1 MRLKGNIDMYKIDTI
16 YARKNCIFEIK
27 SLAGAIYGLYYFD
40 TRWNL
45 IFKGTLRKCRDELKC
60 LMETRYI
67 NEFIK
72 NMYESEEL

>member
-27 SLAGAIYGLYYFD
+27 SLAGTIYGVYYFD

-45 IFKGTLRKCRDELKC
+45 IFKGTLRKCRDKLKC
-60 LMETRYI
+60 LMETKYI

-72 NMYESEEL
+72 QYESEEF

>member
-1 MRLKGNIDMYKIDTI
+1 MYKINTI

-27 SLAGAIYGLYYFD
+27 SLAGAIYGVYYFD

-45 IFKGTLRKCRDELKC
+45 IFKGSLCKCREYLKC
-60 LMETRYI
+60 LMETKYI

-72 NMYESEEL
+72 QYESEEFFNV